1 MGGLGGSDNNETTIL
16 GNDVIALQE
25 AQQAFEIVEA
35 NLGETEGERQAI
47 EANLA
52 LRQARTQVEVANVN
66 SY

>member
-1 MGGLGGSDNNETTIL
+1 MGGLGRSDNNETTSL
-16 GNDVIALQE
+16 GNDVIDPQE

-35 NLGETEGERQAI
+35 NLGGAKGKRQAI

-52 LRQARTQVEVANVN
+52 LKQARIQVEVANVN